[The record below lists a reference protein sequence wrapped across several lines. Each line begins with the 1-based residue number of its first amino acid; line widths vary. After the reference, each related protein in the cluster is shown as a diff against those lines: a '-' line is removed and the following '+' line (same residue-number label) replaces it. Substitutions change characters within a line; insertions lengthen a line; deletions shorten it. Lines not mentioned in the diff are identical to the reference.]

1 MSLRFVCDRFSYIAC
16 HIHFILS
23 IIYLFRHYHVRQ
35 PLPLF
40 PIPEREEIQETIEMR
55 ERSAENQTMT
65 QVFYKVDDKM
75 AASQSI
81 PLISADNMVTVGG
94 SFLNSATR
102 TKMALLSSFKQ
113 LRSKSPLKAFGV
125 RSRKTVVP
133 LLDVAGSAQNM

>member
-1 MSLRFVCDRFSYIAC
+1 MLV
-16 HIHFILS
+16 FI
-23 IIYLFRHYHVRQ
+23 YRRHYHVRQ

-40 PIPEREEIQETIEMR
+40 PIPEREESQESVELR
-55 ERSAENQTMT
+55 ERSIDIQGITNAPA
-65 QVFYKVDDKM
+65 FYKVDDRIPV
-75 AASQSI
+75 SQNI

-125 RSRKTVVP
+125 RSKKTIVP
-133 LLDVAGSAQNM
+133 LLNVTGSIHNG